1 MSSFYFELGMLLVAV
16 LVAFAIYKL
25 FKDPKLVLWNS
36 LLGIATFL
44 ILDIFLGLGIPI
56 NLITIAIVAIG
67 GFGGVLFVLLFH
79 FLGLAF

>member
-1 MSSFYFELGMLLVAV
+1 MSFYFELGLFLVALLVA
-16 LVAFAIYKL
+16 LAILKL

-36 LLGIATFL
+36 ALGVATFL
-44 ILDIFLGLGIPI
+44 ILDVFLGLGIPI
-56 NLITIAIVAIG
+56 NIVTIAIVAVG